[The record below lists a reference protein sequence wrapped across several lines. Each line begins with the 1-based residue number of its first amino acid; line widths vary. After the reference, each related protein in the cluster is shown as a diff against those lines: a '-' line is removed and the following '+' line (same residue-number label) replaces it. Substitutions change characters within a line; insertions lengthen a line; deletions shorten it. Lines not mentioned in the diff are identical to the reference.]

1 MEDKKVLTIYR
12 VGVLC
17 MIFYAYPNDLVCGNR
32 GISGDAWL
40 INWSTYVHSLCKF
53 QTLTL
58 TSSSKTFS
66 PLLAL
71 GIFMKRV
78 PNMRPVAVAA
88 AKFCGSTHWG
98 RMAHGSAPVKYAAI
112 IG

>member
-40 INWSTYVHSLCKF
+40 INLSTYVHSLCKF

-58 TSSSKTFS
+58 MSSSKNLFS
-66 PLLAL
+66 AV
-71 GIFMKRV
+71 GIGYFHEESPQCDQWLSLRR
-78 PNMRPVAVAA
+78 NSAA
-88 AKFCGSTHWG
+88 QLIAAER
-98 RMAHGSAPVKYAAI
+98 RMIMHR
-112 IG
+112 